1 MTRSFHILI
10 FLLSFLANSLF
21 CQAKMEIKEAKK
33 NSGTVM
39 KGEVLKYQYEISNR
53 GTEPLLIQNIE
64 IGCSCTTTEYD
75 KKPILPGQ
83 SSTITVI
90 FDTKSTWDRQDR
102 TVDVVSND
110 PRSPHKLRYKAFV
123 KKP

>member
-1 MTRSFHILI
+1 MTKSIYILF
-10 FLLSFLANSLF
+10 FLLSLLSGSLF
-21 CQAKMEIKEAKK
+21 SQAKMEIKEAKK

-39 KGEVLKYQYEISNR
+39 KGEVLKYQYEISNK
-53 GTEPLLIQNIE
+53 GNVPLLIQNIE

-110 PRSPHKLRYKAFV
+110 PGSPHKLRYKAFV